1 MKAFNIILGVY
12 AVFNSLYCIFWP
24 EESVLG
30 IGWIIAILL
39 ALWGISSIAEYFITK
54 KSAKGLGANGGIG
67 LGLGIT
73 AMVISI
79 ISMSSEVLGSVFTV
93 VVILC
98 LALGIIV
105 LGVSELVKASGIKKE
120 GGKSGGMTAAG
131 VFHLLGGLFGL
142 LSIAFMSESAPLAVG
157 IMLLIVGLGEFSTV
171 FGSNPDSEKSELW

>member
-54 KSAKGLGANGGIG
+54 KSEKGLGANGGIG

-79 ISMSSEVLGSVFTV
+79 LSMTSDFLAGVFTI

-98 LALGIIV
+98 LALGIGI
-105 LGVSELVKASGIKKE
+105 LGVSELVEGAKIRKE
-120 GGKSGGMTAAG
+120 GGKSGGVTAAG
-131 VFHLLGGLFGL
+131 IFHLLAGVFGL

-157 IMLLIVGLGEFSTV
+157 IMLLIIGLGEFSTV
-171 FGSNPDSEKSELW
+171 FGSNPASEKSELW

>member
-54 KSAKGLGANGGIG
+54 KEAKGLGANGGIG
-67 LGLGIT
+67 LGLGIA
-73 AMVISI
+73 AMVVSI
-79 ISMSSEVLGSVFTV
+79 LSMSSVTLSSVFTI
-93 VVILC
+93 VVIIC

-105 LGVSELVKASGIKKE
+105 LGVSELVKGSRIKKE

-131 VFHLLGGLFGL
+131 IFHLLAGVFGL
-142 LSIAFMSESAPLAVG
+142 LSIALMSESAPLAVG
-157 IMLLIVGLGEFSTV
+157 IMLLVIGLGEFSTV
-171 FGSNPDSEKSELW
+171 FGSNPASEQSEIW

>member
-39 ALWGISSIAEYFITK
+39 ALWGISSIAEYIITK
-54 KSAKGLGANGGIG
+54 KSSKGLGANGGIG
-67 LGLGIT
+67 LGLGIA

-79 ISMSSEVLGSVFTV
+79 LSMSSEVLGSVFTI
-93 VVILC
+93 VVIIC

-105 LGVSELVKASGIKKE
+105 LGVSELIEGSKIRKE

-131 VFHLLGGLFGL
+131 VIHLLAGAFGL

-157 IMLLIVGLGEFSTV
+157 IMLLIIGIGEFSTV
-171 FGSNPDSEKSELW
+171 FGSNPASEQSEIW

>member
-39 ALWGISSIAEYFITK
+39 ALWGISSIAEYIITK

-79 ISMSSEVLGSVFTV
+79 LSMTSEFLAGVFTI

-98 LALGIIV
+98 LALGIGI
-105 LGVSELVKASGIKKE
+105 LGVSELVEGAKIRKE
-120 GGKSGGMTAAG
+120 GGKSGGVTAAG
-131 VFHLLGGLFGL
+131 VFHLLAGVFGL

-157 IMLLIVGLGEFSTV
+157 IMLLIIGLGEFSTV
-171 FGSNPDSEKSELW
+171 FGSNPASEQSEIW